1 MKVRTD
7 FVSNSSS
14 SSFIL
19 RDVGFFR
26 YFKITKRDIENAIAD
41 LYGGKKYLAKK
52 LADEISQ
59 CKAELD
65 KEKKGPDKP
74 DAWHVEYLTERLA
87 SLKKKGLNLWCVYD
101 MTSKKDRAAC
111 YREWDDHF
119 SSWDAPNEG
128 NCGAWDVFKNML
140 RSGCDIDNIHEVL
153 NGKEK
158 ELKEYTRVGKSKKL
172 KYVDV
177 PGGAE
182 FVKFVKAKLGVK
194 SMKDVLHGK
203 DSTLMI
209 HFDDNEVYN
218 LAGMTEEGPADIRDY
233 MDEETKKKAMAS
245 GWESETHSEARF
257 FEVLIK
263 YFVKKGKIDLSDPNL
278 MAYWLVPEDHWWK
291 KDAKYKDRKY
301 FTATDAAASWEDVYN
316 DMLCCNAVMHEG

>member
-26 YFKITKRDIENAIAD
+26 YFGITSKDINDAIVD
-41 LYGGKKYLAKK
+41 LYGGKEYIEKTLAEEIEKCKTELASANASSKSDK
-52 LADEISQ
+52 LEI
-59 CKAELD
+59 
-65 KEKKGPDKP
+65 
-74 DAWHVEYLTERLA
+74 EYLTERLTELTA
-87 SLKKKGLNLWCVYD
+87 KGLNRWCIYD
-101 MTSKKDRAAC
+101 MTSRKERSAC
-111 YREWDDHF
+111 YKDWDEHF

-128 NCGAWDVFKNML
+128 ETDAWEAFTDIL
-140 RSGCDIDNIHEVL
+140 RHKCDIDNLYETL
-153 NGKEK
+153 NGKDEK
-158 ELKEYTRVGKSKKL
+158 LKEFVRVGKTKRI
-172 KYVDV
+172 KYADV

-182 FVKFVKAKLGVK
+182 FVKFVKSRLGVK

-218 LAGMTEEGPADIRDY
+218 IAGMTEEGPADVRDY
-233 MDEETKKKAMAS
+233 WDDDAKQKAMAS
-245 GWESETHSEARF
+245 GWESQAYSAERF

-263 YFVKKGKIDLSDPNL
+263 YFVKKGKIDLSDPGL
-278 MAYWLVPEDHWWK
+278 MEYWLVPEDHWWK
-291 KDAKYKDRKY
+291 RDSNRKNKKY
-301 FTATDAAASWEDVYN
+301 FTASDACATWEDVYR